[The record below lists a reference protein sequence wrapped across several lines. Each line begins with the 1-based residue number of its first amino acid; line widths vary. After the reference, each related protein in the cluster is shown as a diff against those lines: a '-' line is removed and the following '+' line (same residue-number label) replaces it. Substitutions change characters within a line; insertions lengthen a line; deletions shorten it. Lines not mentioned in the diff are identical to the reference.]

1 MTHARRVRFF
11 KAHIVNKPGT
21 LLAITRR
28 LKKRNIGL
36 SGLWG
41 YATSGSS
48 AELYAVP
55 KEPNKLR
62 SLWSSEGILKEEGVG
77 LWLTGTNRTG
87 ALNRS
92 LEALSRAGVN
102 IESIDAICIG
112 KEYGSF
118 IWVDPGDIEEAA
130 KALNAE

>member
-1 MTHARRVRFF
+1 M
-11 KAHIVNKPGT
+11 
-21 LLAITRR
+21 RR
-28 LKKRNIGL
+28 LKEKNIGL
-36 SGLWG
+36 CGLWG
-41 YATSGSS
+41 YASSGSG

-77 LWLTGTNRTG
+77 LWMTGINRTG
-87 ALNRS
+87 ALNKS
-92 LEALSRAGVN
+92 LDALFRAGVN

-118 IWVDPGDIEEAA
+118 VWVVPSDIEKAA
-130 KALNAE
+130 KALHAE

>member
-1 MTHARRVRFF
+1 MAHSRRVRFF
-11 KAHIVNKPGT
+11 KAHIANKPGT
-21 LLAITRR
+21 LLVVTRR
-28 LKKRNIGL
+28 LKKENIGL
-36 SGLWG
+36 CGLWG
-41 YATSGSS
+41 FSTSGSS

-87 ALNRS
+87 ALNKS
-92 LEALSRAGVN
+92 LEALFRAGVN

-118 IWVDPGDIEEAA
+118 VWVDPSDIEKAA